1 MINTLHIENIGI
13 IEDLSID
20 LDEGFNVLTGETG
33 AGKTLIIDS
42 LQILAGGR
50 FSKEMIRTGEPSSF
64 VELSLYLPNHG
75 FEDDMVI
82 ISRETNLSGKNICK
96 INGRMVAVTELRDFM
111 KDIIDIHGQHDN
123 QSILEKDKHIGYL
136 DRFAGNDLLELK
148 KKYIELYTKRTELN
162 QELKNNYGDEKEKQ
176 RKVDLLKYQ
185 INEIEAASLKSGEEE
200 ELNSKRQI
208 ILNSELITENIKSA
222 DYSIN
227 EVSLENVSTAMRSL
241 EKIASID
248 EKYNSVLEQIK
259 TAYYELEE
267 AGRDLGGLKEDTS
280 FDEQERNNIEERLD
294 LIFSLKRK
302 YGNSI
307 EEILEYLEKIKK
319 ELYEIEN
326 LEEYTNNIKKE
337 ISKIENE
344 MLGLSNKMHDIREKT
359 AKELDEKITNE
370 LADLEMKNAKF
381 NVNIEK
387 LEVFNKNG
395 LDDVEFLIQTNLGDE
410 FKPLIKIASGGE
422 MSRIML
428 GIKKVL
434 ADIDDV
440 PVLVFDEIDNGISG
454 VAANKVAEKLK
465 AISKKHQV
473 LCITHLAP
481 IAAKG
486 DNNYYISKEVQ
497 NGKTITKVERLDYD
511 KKVAEIARIASGD
524 ITKVSLEHAKSLIDK
539 E

>member
-222 DYSIN
+222 DYCIN
-227 EVSLENVSTAMRSL
+227 EVGLENVNSAMRSL

-381 NVNIEK
+381 NVNIDK

-497 NGKTITKVERLDYD
+497 NGKTITKVEKLDYD